1 MPYRKRDLD
10 AGGKLQVLQVKGKD
24 GNPVTFTGGDA
35 PTQAQVDADITS
47 AFMRDLHTYGN
58 SFDTTWV
65 TVHDTAVDGTATF
78 NANSLAKAKG
88 GTPFKRPE
96 NGQFRPADGFTEFF
110 FTETGDTNLLS
121 GANGPS
127 GASYGGLR
135 RRPAADPAGPV
146 GEHRQAA
153 AVLPRRRRR
162 TRASTT
168 SRSSTG
174 TTWPRSRTP
183 ARRCTPSAARST
195 RATRSRSAA
204 ARAHPTSSGS
214 SRAAATR
221 RRRSTPRS
229 RGFGKNEDDNEITGI
244 HLSDGDP
251 SVGGLIGTDNPRFL
265 TRGDGDHG
273 SDDWRLFW
281 TQQHGDNITW
291 EVLLDP
297 H

>member
-1 MPYRKRDLD
+1 M
-10 AGGKLQVLQVKGKD
+10 LQVKGKN
-24 GNPVTFTGGDA
+24 GLPVTFTGGDN
-35 PTQAQVDADITS
+35 PTQAQIDGDVTS

-110 FTETGDTNLLS
+110 FTETGDTNLQS

-127 GASYGGLR
+127 GASYGGFGGLMRLTQWGPSANTGKLR
-135 RRPAADPAGPV
+135 PFFLGDP
-146 GEHRQAA
+146 EHTGLDNITFLDRNHVA
-153 AVLPRRRRR
+153 AVEDAGA
-162 TRASTT
+162 T
-168 SRSSTG
+168 
-174 TTWPRSRTP
+174 
-183 ARRCTPSAARST
+183 RCTPSATPST
-195 RATRSRSAA
+195 RRTRSPSAA
-204 ARAHPTSSGS
+204 ARVHPTSSGS
-214 SRAAATR
+214 SPAAATR
-221 RRRSTPRS
+221 PRRSTPRS
-229 RGFGKNEDDNEITGI
+229 PGFGKNEDDNEITGI

-251 SVGGLIGTDNPRFL
+251 SVGGLIGSDNPRFL
-265 TRGDGDHG
+265 NPGDHG

-281 TQQHGDNITW
+281 TQQHGDNDTW